1 MAHIYFPIHFGI
13 LYLLD
18 AIYEDVIYDAYIL
31 WIVNLKFSGTFRLK
45 ILIGWLYLILF
56 WVLDHSVI
64 M

>member
-1 MAHIYFPIHFGI
+1 MAHIYSPVHFGI
-13 LYLLD
+13 LHLLD
-18 AIYEDVIYDAYIL
+18 AIYEDVNYDAYKL